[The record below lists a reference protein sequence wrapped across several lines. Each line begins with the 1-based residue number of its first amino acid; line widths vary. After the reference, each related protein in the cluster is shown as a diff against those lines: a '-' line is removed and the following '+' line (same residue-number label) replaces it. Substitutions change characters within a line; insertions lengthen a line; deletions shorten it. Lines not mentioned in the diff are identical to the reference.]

1 MGINQYLIVASH
13 NTKVKKF
20 SSIAIP
26 LFGLLEF
33 LLGLCSAITGVLR
46 LSLGVR
52 VLHGPKIDQ
61 GLCNTIMG
69 VLSLRIKLMEY
80 VLFCPKDIA

>member
-1 MGINQYLIVASH
+1 MASH

-20 SSIAIP
+20 ISIAIP

-33 LLGLCSAITGVLR
+33 LLGLCSAIMGVLR

-52 VLHGPKIDQ
+52 VLHGPKNNQ
-61 GLCNTIMG
+61 SLCNTVMG
-69 VLSLRIKLMEY
+69 VLSLRIGLMEY
-80 VLFCPKDIA
+80 VLFCLEGIA